1 VLQAWSN
8 WRSYRRLS
16 ADWRNIVIYSE
27 SGQDWHYFEPR
38 DARKYKVPQVMFGK
52 LKTWLAVLILMQSV
66 SVLADIAVDTD
77 SLHLQFS
84 EQGDLLHVE
93 ACFPACSG
101 EGAITR
107 LLSAGQ
113 GMLVLDQDDT
123 LRLRHQREYKN
134 STTTLSFT
142 DPSGSVLHR
151 WQIPQKGWLI
161 SLTSSGAG
169 AAVLASGVDF
179 RPAPSSGFGY
189 LLEQSRYLLFD
200 GSSVESIG
208 LDETG
213 QAGRQSTGWF
223 GFRNRFWTAMVLPQT
238 PLSITPVTGESVE
251 DARIEMAATQETG
264 GFDLDLYLGPVE
276 PGALSDAASELESLM
291 YSGLWFWLR
300 WICQA
305 LYFLLNAIV
314 MLVPQWGLAVM
325 VLSLMVGVLMRPLS
339 KIAERLQDQV
349 HEIDAR
355 LAPTLADIKK
365 NHKGAEQSEKIIA
378 MYKESGVHPLYSLK
392 SLAGVF
398 VVIPVFIGAF
408 DMLAENIHLSS
419 ESFLW
424 VADLSHPDMFL
435 QLPFSLP
442 FFGGYLNLL
451 PFIMTGFS
459 FVASKLHSHPA
470 MDAAQRRKHA
480 RNLVLM
486 SLGFLV
492 LFYTFPAGM
501 VLYWTTNN
509 LISVIKTLWKRRK
522 VSDN

>member
-1 VLQAWSN
+1 MMF
-8 WRSYRRLS
+8 RRFL
-16 ADWRNIVIYSE
+16 NY
-27 SGQDWHYFEPR
+27 
-38 DARKYKVPQVMFGK
+38 
-52 LKTWLAVLILMQSV
+52 LLLAVLAHSV
-66 SVLADIAVDTD
+66 PVFATVDVDTD

-84 EQGDLLHVE
+84 EQGDLLRAE
-93 ACFPACSG
+93 ACFPRCS
-101 EGAITR
+101 EDNPKTR
-107 LLSAGQ
+107 VLSAGQ
-113 GMLVLDQDDT
+113 GMLVFEQADAGGFGHTRENKDT
-123 LRLRHQREYKN
+123 
-134 STTTLSFT
+134 STILSFT
-142 DPSGSVLHR
+142 DQSGQLLHR
-151 WQIPQKGWLI
+151 WQVPDQGWMI
-161 SLTSSGAG
+161 SVTSPSSKKATLMSGT
-169 AAVLASGVDF
+169 DF

-189 LLEQSRYLLFD
+189 LLEQTRYLIFD
-200 GSSVESIG
+200 DDSVETIG
-208 LDETG
+208 LDESEPVSRT
-213 QAGRQSTGWF
+213 SNGWL
-223 GFRNRFWTAMVLPQT
+223 GFRNRFWTVMVLPNS
-238 PLSITPVTGESVE
+238 PLSITAVSGEDIE
-251 DARIEMAATQETG
+251 DAQVEMAGEQG
-264 GFDLDLYLGPVE
+264 LDLELYLGPIE
-276 PGALSDAASELESLM
+276 PAALSGAATELESLM

-305 LYFLLNAIV
+305 LYFLLNGIAMV
-314 MLVPQWGLAVM
+314 VPQWGLSVM
-325 VLSLMVGVLMRPLS
+325 VLSVMVGLLMKPLS
-339 KIAERLQDQV
+339 KVADRLQDQV

-355 LAPTLADIKK
+355 LSPKLTTIKK
-365 NHKGAEQSEKIIA
+365 NYKGAEQSEKILA
-378 MYKESGVHPLYSLK
+378 MYKEEKVHPLYSLK

-408 DMLAENIHLSS
+408 DMLAENIHLSG

-424 VADLSHPDMFL
+424 IADLSHPDAFL

-470 MDAAQRRKHA
+470 MDAAARLKHS

-522 VSDN
+522 LTNN